1 VVTPIGSD
9 MYSWLSDLFPFNR
22 SLTGKGV
29 EETLMYLQGIF
40 PNLVIHRVATG
51 TDAYDWKIPYEWNVA
66 TAYIE
71 NSSGIRFA
79 SYQENNLHL
88 VGYSIPVNKLLTKEE
103 LLPHLHYLDKQ
114 PNAIPYITSYYEK
127 NWGFCLTYD
136 EFLQLGEGP
145 FRVVIDS
152 ELKVGH
158 MSYGEIFIPG
168 TTQKEILLS
177 TYICHPSMA
186 SNELSGPVVATALAC
201 WVQENKLKHSVR
213 ILFLPETIGSI
224 YYISRH
230 LKDLQRNLRAGW
242 VLTCLG
248 DNQALSFLPSKAG
261 NLYVDSVSRRV
272 LSRREENF
280 REFDWVERGS
290 DERQYCSPGI
300 DLPVASVMRSKYGE
314 YPEYHTSLD
323 NLEFVSAEGLQTS
336 FEIYQQLII
345 ATEQSKFPKIRVL
358 GEPQLSRRGLYPA
371 TSDLGTFA
379 RVVDRLSVIS
389 FMDGTLDTEQIASLC
404 KMPVDV
410 AEGILN
416 ELDTANLIDWV

>member
-1 VVTPIGSD
+1 

-22 SLTGKGV
+22 SLTGEGV
-29 EETLMYLQGIF
+29 EETLTYLQGII
-40 PNLVIHRVATG
+40 PSLVIHKVATG

-71 NSSGIRFA
+71 DSSGRRFA
-79 SYQENNLHL
+79 SYEENNLHL

-103 LLPHLHYLDKQ
+103 LLPHLHYLEKQ
-114 PNAIPYITSYYEK
+114 PNAIPYITSYYEE
-127 NWGFCLTYD
+127 NWGFCLRYD
-136 EFLQLGEGP
+136 EFLQLGTGP
-145 FRVVIDS
+145 FQVVIES
-152 ELKVGH
+152 ELKAGH
-158 MSYGEIFIPG
+158 MTYGEVYIPG
-168 TTQKEILLS
+168 FTEKEILFS

-201 WVQENKLKHSVR
+201 WVQENRLKHSVR

-230 LKDLQRNLRAGW
+230 LKDLKKNLRAGW

-272 LSRREENF
+272 LNRREEKF

-323 NLEFVSAEGLQTS
+323 NLDFVSAEGLQTS
-336 FEIYQQLII
+336 FEIYQQLIT
-345 ATEQSKFPKIRVL
+345 ATDQSKFPKIKVL

-389 FMDGTLDTEQIASLC
+389 FMDGNLDVEQIASLC
-404 KMPVDV
+404 KMPLDV
-410 AEGILN
+410 AEEILS
-416 ELDTANLIDWV
+416 ELDAVNLIDWV